1 MTAMLGLCN
10 VLERPAVSL
19 FGLQDGTF
27 WLPPQRSTIAPAVDT
42 LFYTLLG
49 ISAFFFLLILGLM
62 TLFVIRYRYRPGVG
76 PQSDVKHS
84 TALEIFWTVIPL
96 MIVTY
101 IFYQGFVGYVRMRT
115 VPDNAYEIEV
125 VARQWKWI
133 FQYENGLETND
144 LYVPA
149 DRPVRLIMRS
159 DDVIH
164 SLWIPDF
171 RVKMDIVPG
180 RETETWFEAPWQGET
195 GRHALRCTEYCGT
208 SHYNMLA
215 TVVVEQE
222 ADFDQ
227 WLIDALAKQQNKP
240 PPERGEDLYNRYG
253 CIQCHS
259 IDGTMEVGGVAV
271 EGPSFKGIWGETH
284 EFSNASD
291 TEVNREYIRE
301 SILDPSAKIRRGY
314 PDKMTTYKGR
324 LSDEQI
330 SEIIAFIK
338 SLKD

>member
-10 VLERPAVSL
+10 VLEQPAVSL
-19 FGLQDGTF
+19 FGLREGTF
-27 WLPPQRSTIAPAVDT
+27 WLPPQRSTIAPAVDN

-84 TALEIFWTVIPL
+84 TALEIFWSVIPL

-101 IFYQGFVGYVRMRT
+101 IFYEGFVGYVQMRT

-125 VARQWKWI
+125 VAGQWSWL
-133 FQYENGLETND
+133 FLYDGLEATE
-144 LYVPA
+144 LHVPA
-149 DRPVRLIMRS
+149 DRPVRLVMRS

-180 RETETWFEAPWQGET
+180 RKTETWFEAPWQGET
-195 GRHALRCTEYCGT
+195 SRHALKCTEYCGT
-208 SHYNMLA
+208 NHSTMLA
-215 TVVVEQE
+215 TVVVHRQ
-222 ADFDQ
+222 ADFDA
-227 WLIDALAKQQNKP
+227 WLADARAKDQSKP
-240 PPERGEDLYNRYG
+240 AKERGEDIYNRYS

-259 IDGTMEVGGVAV
+259 IDGTMEVDGVEV
-271 EGPSFKGIWGETH
+271 VGPSFKGIWGETH
-284 EFSNASD
+284 EFSNAPD
-291 TEVNREYIRE
+291 TEVDYEYLKE
-301 SILDPSAKIRRGY
+301 SLFYPSEKIRRGY
-314 PDKMTTYKGR
+314 PDKMSSYKGR

-330 SEIIAFIK
+330 RYIKAFIE